1 MRPPRAAPSFVDA
14 PGRRRVEPVY
24 TVTIAVTRLV
34 LAPLLRL
41 RIDGAVPADGA
52 LVVASNHVS
61 YLDPCTLAIALYRR
75 GRRGRF
81 LTTAAVFDQPVL
93 GAVIAAGRF
102 IPVHRGRGRE
112 ALTSAIDALGAGEAV
127 VIYPEGAIAKGH
139 DPLPARP
146 GVALLARAAGAP
158 VLPVAQWG
166 MQRVPGR
173 PWWCRRPLQPAAVVF
188 GAPFSPTSS
197 DDADA
202 AQEVLE
208 AVRALLPRARAL
220 AGEVPAHR

>member
-1 MRPPRAAPSFVDA
+1 MRAARAAPSFVA
-14 PGRRRVEPVY
+14 PGRRVEPIY
-24 TVTIAVTRLV
+24 TVAIAVLRLV
-34 LAPLLRL
+34 LAPFLRL
-41 RIDGAVPADGA
+41 RIDGAVPAHGP

-61 YLDPCTLAIALYRR
+61 YLDPCTLAVALYRR

-81 LTTAAVFDQPVL
+81 LTTAAVFDQPLV
-93 GAVIAAGRF
+93 GRVIAAGRF

-112 ALTSAIDALGAGEAV
+112 ALASAISALEAGEAV
-127 VIYPEGAIAKGH
+127 VIYPEGSISKGVA
-139 DPLPARP
+139 PLPARP

-173 PWWCRRPLQPAAVVF
+173 PWWRRAPLHPAAVVF
-188 GAPFSPTSS
+188 GAPFTPASP
-197 DDADA
+197 DDDDA

-208 AVRALLPRARAL
+208 AVRALLPRACAL
-220 AGEVPAHR
+220 VGED